1 MIQEL
6 STSNMTHTKIHSVEN
21 RVGHRPSVEEAK
33 SRSCSCES
41 DRSFQSVQ
49 SNNNSSTCQRNP
61 CMHQVTHLHN
71 NNNNNTTNNNNNKSK
86 KINNKSPKKHN
97 TIDSDFVTYFICRR
111 P

>member
-6 STSNMTHTKIHSVEN
+6 STSNMIHMKIHSVEN

-33 SRSCSCES
+33 SRSSSSES
-41 DRSFQSVQ
+41 DSSFQSVQ
-49 SNNNSSTCQRNP
+49 SNSNSSTCQRNP
-61 CMHQVTHLHN
+61 CRHQVTHLHN
-71 NNNNNTTNNNNNKSK
+71 NNNSNNKSR
-86 KINNKSPKKHN
+86 KINKKSPKKHN